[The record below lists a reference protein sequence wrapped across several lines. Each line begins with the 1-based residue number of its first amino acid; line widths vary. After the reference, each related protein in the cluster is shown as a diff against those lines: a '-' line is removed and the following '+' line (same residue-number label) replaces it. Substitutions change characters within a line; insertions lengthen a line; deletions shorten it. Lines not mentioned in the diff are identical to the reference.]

1 MSARPE
7 PRLVPH
13 ADEDL
18 LAAETAR
25 RALEVLEAAQ
35 DERGEATVVL
45 TGGSMGTRVIR
56 EIAHH
61 QDAPLVDW
69 SRLNVWWSDERFL
82 PGTDPERNGVQ
93 AADAWNPA
101 LELTWDRVHPVAGAD
116 EIATADAAA
125 ADYREELAA
134 AAASEGADGALPH
147 IDLLL
152 LSLGPDTHVA
162 SLFPGRDEV
171 RRTDEPV
178 FAVFDSPKPPP
189 TRVSMSLPAL
199 NSAERV
205 WLLVA
210 GAAKA
215 DALAAVRQPG
225 VSPVETPGSAVR
237 GVAETLWLVTEDTL
251 PAVPRDP
258 RPGSE

>member
-13 ADEDL
+13 ADEEL

-69 SRLNVWWSDERFL
+69 SRVNVWWSDERFL

-162 SLFPGRDEV
+162 SLFPERDAV
-171 RRTDEPV
+171 RDRKATVLGVHD
-178 FAVFDSPKPPP
+178 APKPPP
-189 TRVSMSLPAL
+189 DRVTLTLPAI
-199 NSAERV
+199 NAARQV
-205 WLLVA
+205 WLVVA
-210 GAAKA
+210 GQDKA
-215 DALAAVRQPG
+215 GAVALAANGAAAAQVPAAG
-225 VSPVETPGSAVR
+225 VR
-237 GVAETLWLVTEDTL
+237 GTERTVWFLDADAAARL
-251 PAVPRDP
+251 PSDPDAAV
-258 RPGSE
+258 